1 MKKIVGI
8 IIATLFWGI
17 QNTSFANPE
26 EVNLNYTETN
36 RLATPIS
43 KGTMLENANH
53 MYQNDDIETSYF
65 IPEEDLGDSKIEKA
79 FYKFVNDKVIN
90 NKLNMYTMS
99 LGEKH

>member
-8 IIATLFWGI
+8 IITTLFFGV
-17 QNTSFANPE
+17 QNISFANSE
-26 EVNLNYTETN
+26 EVSLNYTEIS

-43 KGTMLENANH
+43 KTAMLENANH
-53 MYQNDDIETSYF
+53 MYENDDDETSYF
-65 IPEEDLGDSKIEKA
+65 IPEEDLGESKVEKA